1 MSVRN
6 NPLSGNPRTYLSSVF
21 LTGRGAWLDNSYLFP
36 YFLLRSLLPF
46 SNSIFLLIAECL
58 SMRHIILRGRRVPT
72 VKYAVCIYIYLF
84 IGLSGS
90 TVVNDSL
97 QSLFIH
103 YAWNAT
109 CCLHEVVES
118 PCYNQL
124 LFTAYCHEWNK
135 TLDEATLN

>member
-1 MSVRN
+1 MII
-6 NPLSGNPRTYLSSVF
+6 LYQE
-21 LTGRGAWLDNSYLFP
+21 
-36 YFLLRSLLPF
+36 
-46 SNSIFLLIAECL
+46 LIAECL

-72 VKYAVCIYIYLF
+72 VEYAVCIFIYLF

-97 QSLFIH
+97 RSLFIH

-109 CCLHEVVES
+109 CCLREVVES

-124 LFTAYCHEWNK
+124 FFTAYCHE
-135 TLDEATLN
+135 